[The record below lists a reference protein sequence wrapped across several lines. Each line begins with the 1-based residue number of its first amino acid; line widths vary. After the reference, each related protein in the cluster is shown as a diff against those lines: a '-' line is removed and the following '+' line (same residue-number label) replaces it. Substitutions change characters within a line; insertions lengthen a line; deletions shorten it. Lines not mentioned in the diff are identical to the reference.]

1 MIFQYTTQKRL
12 VLLGR
17 HRPLHLNSKR
27 KGYYF
32 CHTLYNI
39 ILCRS
44 IFISVLKNRNDE
56 YLPLDPNTNTIK
68 LLPLHSIIMK
78 KKKINWKVFDVSLIL
93 HLNSIVSLS
102 KHPIIFLKSD
112 INAYYSWDRRFYQ
125 RESDYR
131 VGIESVSIFSLLR
144 NHFQVKRA

>member
-1 MIFQYTTQKRL
+1 MHPSFSIQRWNLLRTLLQIIWYISTLIHIYFNSGFFFRFEPVKMIFQYTTQKSL

-44 IFISVLKNRNDE
+44 IFISVLKNRNDK

-78 KKKINWKVFDVSLIL
+78 KKINK
-93 HLNSIVSLS
+93 
-102 KHPIIFLKSD
+102 LKSV
-112 INAYYSWDRRFYQ
+112 WRFANPPSQ
-125 RESDYR
+125 LNR
-131 VGIESVSIFSLLR
+131 IF
-144 NHFQVKRA
+144 K